1 MFRVQRTIQE
11 LFEVC
16 SPTDDAGFPVK
27 AEEFVVLSQEPSAT
41 EIIAPKIA
49 RPFIEV
55 RTDVSPGGHRGF
67 AAPAVGPECPVRCI
81 GPHRSALP
89 HPSCLLSFS
98 YGHFRLEKRVKSSG
112 ESGGLRHL
120 LPSSAAIRV
129 LVGSSQAT
137 LPPLS
142 RSWQLAV
149 WSALPVL
156 SDLLCLPC
164 PARPHGLLFQL
175 LSGRSP
181 VCECVAH
188 TRF

>member
-55 RTDVSPGGHRGF
+55 RTDDCPGGHRGF
-67 AAPAVGPECPVRCI
+67 AAPAVGPECPACSI
-81 GPHRSALP
+81 GPPRSALP

-98 YGHFRLEKRVKSSG
+98 CGHFRLEKRVKSSG
-112 ESGGLRHL
+112 ESGGLNTCCPAQQ
-120 LPSSAAIRV
+120 PSV
-129 LVGSSQAT
+129 SS
-137 LPPLS
+137 
-142 RSWQLAV
+142 
-149 WSALPVL
+149 SALPKPHW
-156 SDLLCLPC
+156 LP
-164 PARPHGLLFQL
+164 
-175 LSGRSP
+175 
-181 VCECVAH
+181 
-188 TRF
+188 